1 MDAFFAAEVKRR
13 FAGTSIRP
21 LAATDPE
28 IERVADCARR
38 NFVDYSQPSA
48 AWFVGLTSL
57 R

>member
-1 MDAFFAAEVKRR
+1 MDAFFAAEVKCR
-13 FAGTSIRP
+13 FAGTSIRSS
-21 LAATDPE
+21 AATDPE

-38 NFVDYSQPSA
+38 NFVDYGQPFV